1 VVITVS
7 PIISAQDSK
16 LLLEVTMSGTFSYSS
31 LIKLKK
37 RLASRFSMGV

>member
-1 VVITVS
+1 VS

-16 LLLEVTMSGTFSYSS
+16 LLLDVTIMDVFSYVS